1 MNNSSFYITK
11 VHLVDQGTESP
22 SFLGPKI
29 WELVPEDLK
38 QSESLDI
45 FKSKIKNWVPLRC
58 PCRLCHIYFR
68 I

>member
-11 VHLVDQGTESP
+11 VHLVDHGTESP